1 MRQFY
6 NKVEH
11 SLVHANWVALLPS
24 DNMFLQSSTCVTK
37 WDHYYTNVKKWV
49 SKVETVKVNV

>member
-1 MRQFY
+1 M
-6 NKVEH
+6 
-11 SLVHANWVALLPS
+11 VHANWVALLPS